1 MAWSFVSNGMPS
13 PPASGLNSGRQ
24 PDERRRARGRGGGV
38 RGGGKGADG
47 RRRGDAG
54 RGGAKTRVGSVV
66 VRGVRSEDLADASTS
81 SRETRRYP
89 LARAEIGAYRPGG

>member
-1 MAWSFVSNGMPS
+1 MRG
-13 PPASGLNSGRQ
+13 G
-24 PDERRRARGRGGGV
+24 ARGGEEEGSGGEGKARTDGGGGT
-38 RGGGKGADG
+38 RDG
-47 RRRGDAG
+47 
-54 RGGAKTRVGSVV
+54 GGAKTRVGSVV